1 MEKKSNFC
9 LFMPLFDLLGGT
21 LDDKSWELQK
31 EISSG
36 KNEQVPD
43 FVFLAH
49 VVDVMSSM
57 HVSFVFRSF
66 SALPFCTKPQ
76 MLLMWPAMGGSK
88 MGIPCEASLNV
99 VYSHL
104 DLNRVCVCSLQYF
117 LPFATDGINDQ
128 IEQAILRADRLGVK
142 VLSLA
147 ALNKVDFLFFPL

>member
-76 MLLMWPAMGGSK
+76 MLLMWPVRVVHGNTLTAAVILSEIPENVTEVFLTGATSK
-88 MGIPCEASLNV
+88 LGRAIALYLSRKRV
-99 VYSHL
+99 
-104 DLNRVCVCSLQYF
+104 RVC
-117 LPFATDGINDQ
+117 
-128 IEQAILRADRLGVK
+128 
-142 VLSLA
+142 
-147 ALNKVDFLFFPL
+147 